1 MTVDDS
7 RAPVDIEGPV
17 IRKSIGPPVSRPTV
31 MFYVT
36 ECGGISPVA
45 EWIIILALL
54 SSVLL

>member
-1 MTVDDS
+1 MSGV
-7 RAPVDIEGPV
+7 
-17 IRKSIGPPVSRPTV
+17 KIGPPVSRPPVVFDT
-31 MFYVT
+31 T